1 MTKKFLETSQR
12 WKHKSWIQRNSMQ
25 RKNYKHI
32 RRPGISSRVDLKI
45 QPKLNC
51 SKPSLENNKTQ
62 TTQTQSKTRW
72 SVEFHSFFAP
82 SSVAWATGASHPPV
96 PPPNLAPVRPLAH
109 FVATS
114 AQERCRHSFQER
126 NPAKQEPSHHHQ
138 DAPKN
143 AIPKS
148 TFWSENV
155 QNTVSSGQFFLK
167 FWCRKISQ
175 VLS

>member
-1 MTKKFLETSQR
+1 MWQRNFLKPAKGENTKVES
-12 WKHKSWIQRNSMQ
+12 SENSMQ

-45 QPKLNC
+45 KPKLNC

-62 TTQTQSKTRW
+62 TTQSQSKTRW
-72 SVEFHSFFAP
+72 SVEFHLFFAP
-82 SSVAWATGASHPPV
+82 SSVAWATGAASSCSSSKSWPCASAGPLCS
-96 PPPNLAPVRPLAH
+96 NLCARAL
-109 FVATS
+109 S
-114 AQERCRHSFQER
+114 ALVSS
-126 NPAKQEPSHHHQ
+126 NPAKQEPSHDRQ

-155 QNTVSSGQFFLK
+155 QSTSAAASFLK

-175 VLS
+175 VVS

>member
-1 MTKKFLETSQR
+1 MWQRNFSKPAKGENTKVEFSE
-12 WKHKSWIQRNSMQ
+12 NSMQ

-45 QPKLNC
+45 KPKLNC

-82 SSVAWATGASHPPV
+82 SVAWATGAASSCSSSKSCPCASAGPLCS
-96 PPPNLAPVRPLAH
+96 NLWTQSSKAGAKPSSPRR
-109 FVATS
+109 S
-114 AQERCRHSFQER
+114 QECYPEKRILKWKGIKH
-126 NPAKQEPSHHHQ
+126 
-138 DAPKN
+138 
-143 AIPKS
+143 
-148 TFWSENV
+148 
-155 QNTVSSGQFFLK
+155 VSSGQFFLK

-175 VLS
+175 VVS